1 MKLHVYGEGVLALVL
16 AAGLS
21 ESGNQVVLFGKLD
34 AHQKEK
40 GLSAWLT
47 QQLESKR
54 LTTQPLDYSRVHE
67 SADIHFIALDSEGCG
82 EAQALVA
89 AIDRQE
95 AGQSSMLVFCSSFS
109 LGKARSLGESTGLPW
124 AVNPDFGS
132 EGQLIANYLRPNRII
147 LGSDYPQV
155 IERLRVL
162 YAPRNRLQDVIQVM
176 SPESAEL
183 TKYGTNVMLATRVSL
198 MNELAQAAECLGA
211 DIEDVRRGMGS
222 DTRIGFSYLYPGVGF
237 GGSSLMQD
245 LERTQALF
253 DRAGVQSDLIR
264 SVMAMNEV
272 QKDLLFRKVWR
283 VFTGDLTGKSF
294 ALWGLS
300 YKPETPSIK
309 NAPALRLLQS
319 FLSQGA
325 RVKVF
330 DPMAMATL
338 KAHAQAQF
346 PQAWQD
352 LIVYADSAMEAL
364 EEVEALLVVTEWKS
378 FWSPDFDG
386 MKAVMKAPRIF
397 DGRNLYNPAYLREK
411 GFEYWG
417 VGR

>member
-1 MKLHVYGEGVLALVL
+1 
-16 AAGLS
+16 
-21 ESGNQVVLFGKLD
+21 
-34 AHQKEK
+34 
-40 GLSAWLT
+40 
-47 QQLESKR
+47 
-54 LTTQPLDYSRVHE
+54 
-67 SADIHFIALDSEGCG
+67 
-82 EAQALVA
+82 
-89 AIDRQE
+89 
-95 AGQSSMLVFCSSFS
+95 
-109 LGKARSLGESTGLPW
+109 
-124 AVNPDFGS
+124 
-132 EGQLIANYLRPNRII
+132 
-147 LGSDYPQV
+147 
-155 IERLRVL
+155 
-162 YAPRNRLQDVIQVM
+162 
-176 SPESAEL
+176 
-183 TKYGTNVMLATRVSL
+183 
-198 MNELAQAAECLGA
+198 
-211 DIEDVRRGMGS
+211 
-222 DTRIGFSYLYPGVGF
+222 VGF

-283 VFTGDLTGKSF
+283 VFAGDLTGKSF

-330 DPMAMATL
+330 DPMAMATF
-338 KAHAQAQF
+338 KAYAQAQF

-352 LIVYADSAMEAL
+352 LIVYADSAMEAV

-378 FWSPDFDG
+378 FWSPDFNA
-386 MKAVMKAPRIF
+386 MKRAMRAPRIF
-397 DGRNLYNPAYLREK
+397 DGRNLYNPAYLREM
-411 GFEYWG
+411 GFDYWG